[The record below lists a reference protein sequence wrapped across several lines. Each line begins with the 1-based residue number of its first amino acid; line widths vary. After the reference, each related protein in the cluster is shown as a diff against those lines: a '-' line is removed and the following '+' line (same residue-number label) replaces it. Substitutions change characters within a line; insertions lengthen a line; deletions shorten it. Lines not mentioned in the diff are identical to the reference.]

1 MAKIKIRK
9 KQKQTSRFDL
19 EQSALL
25 QQLVELAEKLGYGV
39 RMEEGQFQGGSCRI
53 REDRL
58 LIVNKKLTPDIKVKI
73 VATELSRLDL
83 EDIFIVPALR
93 AVIDVHR
100 IEPET
105 ASLPE

>member
-1 MAKIKIRK
+1 MAKIRK
-9 KQKQTSRFDL
+9 KKKQPSRFDL

-39 RMEEGQFQGGSCRI
+39 RMEEGQFQGGSCRM

-58 LIVNKKLTPDIKVKI
+58 LIVNRKLPPDSKVKI
-73 VATELSRLDL
+73 VAAALSRMDL
-83 EDIFIVPALR
+83 EDVFIVPALR
-93 AVIDVHR
+93 AVIDMHR